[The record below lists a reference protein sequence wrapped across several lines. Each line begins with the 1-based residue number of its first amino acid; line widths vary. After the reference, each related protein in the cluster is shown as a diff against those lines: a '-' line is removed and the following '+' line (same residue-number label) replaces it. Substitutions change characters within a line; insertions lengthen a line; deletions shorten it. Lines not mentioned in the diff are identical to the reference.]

1 MTFLY
6 TTNFTV
12 SIDGSTPIRFLFVQP
27 SSISYNFTA
36 YNQQS
41 LQFGNHNLDLMLL
54 DANETSDGAH
64 NSNFLFDYA
73 DINDTGTPS
82 TGATPSTST
91 TPSTGAMSSTGAMP
105 STGATSSTGAM
116 SSTGAT

>member
-82 TGATPSTST
+82 
-91 TPSTGAMSSTGAMP
+91 MLNL
-105 STGATSSTGAM
+105 
-116 SSTGAT
+116 